1 MYSEPPV
8 LPEILLA
15 ALLGAALLAAAGLK
29 VVDRTS
35 SAVNAGTYGVTG
47 RPARWIWLPLALLET
62 LLAVAV
68 LTGWG
73 PGRWAAAAV
82 LAVFALAQAG
92 ALVAGRG
99 GAPCGCFGAR
109 GRVSPGSV
117 IRTALLSGAAA
128 LLALATT
135 KVPIELRVATGA
147 VAVIAAAI
155 VVARALRTGAPDG
168 ALEISDEGPSLGTR
182 IELAGAPAAGL
193 RLAFFSSTDCR
204 LCRGLL
210 APARD
215 LGASIHD
222 ELDDPQAWVAAS
234 VPAAPYAVALAADGT
249 VLAKGLVNTRRQL
262 ASVLATAGV
271 RGGEAPAPAEPADS
285 RRGFLATATAT
296 VGAIVAARTVGSL
309 IEPDDADAYHVC
321 GHTFTTDSCPHPT
334 GLPRIDRRGYPLRGR
349 DGHRVD
355 DLGRPINAK
364 GAPVNKKGTRLLDPD
379 GRALPPTT
387 RSRVCAAAGKRYSIA
402 TQTDGTWS
410 RCCGG
415 HVRTIMDCCSTSS
428 RRINGDGALG
438 GYCYGG
444 RRVFCIVY
452 LQTKIPC

>member
-1 MYSEPPV
+1 M
-8 LPEILLA
+8 LPEILLLA
-15 ALLGAALLAAAGLK
+15 ALLAAALLAAAGLK
-29 VVDRTS
+29 IVDRTI

-73 PGRWAAAAV
+73 PGTWAAAAV
-82 LAVFALAQAG
+82 LAVFALAEAG

-109 GRVSPGSV
+109 GRVSSGSV
-117 IRTALLSGAAA
+117 TRTALLSGAAT

-135 KVPIELRVATGA
+135 TVPTELRVATSA

-193 RLAFFSSTDCR
+193 QLAFFSSTDCR

-210 APARD
+210 AAARD

-222 ELDDPQAWVAAS
+222 ELDDPQDWAAAA

-262 ASVLATAGV
+262 ASVLATARV
-271 RGGEAPAPAEPADS
+271 RSGEAPAPAEPADS
-285 RRGFLATATAT
+285 RRGFLATATAAA
-296 VGAIVAARTVGSL
+296 GAIVAARTVGSL
-309 IEPDDADAYHVC
+309 IEPDDADAYHIC

-355 DLGRPINAK
+355 DLGRPINAE
-364 GAPVNKKGTRLLDPD
+364 GAPVNRNGAPLLDPD

-387 RSRVCAAAGKRYSIA
+387 RTPVCPAAGKRYSIA

-410 RCCGG
+410 RCCDG

-428 RRINGDGALG
+428 RRINGDGSLS
-438 GYCYGG
+438 GYCYAG

-452 LQTKIPC
+452 FQTKIPC